1 MNGGMTD
8 DERRESVMNTTFALA
23 DGTCAGLI
31 LPDGLQNEA
40 IGMVDVPC
48 SEKDVSVV
56 FHVAN
61 NQSLG
66 RVMRRFGTVK
76 N

>member
-1 MNGGMTD
+1 MTD
-8 DERRESVMNTTFALA
+8 DERRGSAMNMTFALA

-40 IGMVDVPC
+40 IGTVDVPC

-61 NQSLG
+61 KQSLG
-66 RVMRRFGTVK
+66 RVMRQFGTVK